1 MRAKSREGHGLKI
14 LIIFS
19 DTGMENGDK
28 KNSFFTIAPLFKME
42 FRHLNQNFL

>member
-19 DTGMENGDK
+19 DTGIENGE
-28 KNSFFTIAPLFKME
+28 KNSFL
-42 FRHLNQNFL
+42 R

>member
-19 DTGMENGDK
+19 DTGIENVDK
-28 KNSFFTIAPLFKME
+28 KIV
-42 FRHLNQNFL
+42 FLR

>member
-19 DTGMENGDK
+19 DTGIENGDK
-28 KNSFFTIAPLFKME
+28 KKFFTIAPLFKME
-42 FRHLNQNFL
+42 FHHLNQNFL

>member
-19 DTGMENGDK
+19 DTGIENGDK
-28 KNSFFTIAPLFKME
+28 KIV
-42 FRHLNQNFL
+42 FLR